1 MRFLVSGLVNI
12 ETTLRVDGFPI
23 EYRPVLYPFGGV
35 SSSVS
40 GVGVNVAAALTRL
53 GDEVRFLSL
62 IGADAAGDLALDG
75 LARLGVPTGGA
86 LRELGATAQSVILY
100 DGDGRRQINV
110 DLKDIQERRYP
121 TDRFRAAAAGAD
133 AFVLCNINFNRE
145 LLPLARDSGKS
156 VFTDVHTLSDPED
169 EYNADFMA
177 AAEVLFLSDERL
189 WAPPEEA
196 ARELMDRYGCR
207 IVVVGLGAKGALLL
221 EEGSRPLVVPAV
233 RTRKVVSSIG
243 AGDALFSAF
252 AHFHLAGRSA
262 EEALRLATRFASW
275 KIGETGAAA
284 GFLTEAETVALE
296 FESTETGSKGTE
308 IRQEWVSIQEGTR

>member
-1 MRFLVSGLVNI
+1 MRVLVSGLVNI

-53 GDEVRFLSL
+53 GDEAAFLSI
-62 IGADAAGDLALDG
+62 IGNDAAGDLALDG
-75 LARLGVPTGGA
+75 LSRLGVPTDGV
-86 LRELGATAQSVILY
+86 LREMPATAQSVILY

-121 TDRFRAAAAGAD
+121 AGRFRAAAAGAD

-145 LLPLARDSGKS
+145 LLPLARKAGKPL
-156 VFTDVHTLSDPED
+156 FTDVHTLSDPAD
-169 EYNADFMA
+169 GYNADFMA

-189 WAPPEEA
+189 WAPPEET

-207 IVVVGLGAKGALLL
+207 LVVVGLGTKGALLL
-221 EEGSRPLVVPAV
+221 ERGAKAVKVPAV
-233 RTRKVVSSIG
+233 RARKVVSTIG

-252 AHFHLAGRSA
+252 AHFLLAGRGA
-262 EEALRLATRFASW
+262 PEALELATRFASW

-284 GFLTEAETVALE
+284 GLLTEAETLALE
-296 FESTETGSKGTE
+296 VES
-308 IRQEWVSIQEGTR
+308 I

>member
-1 MRFLVSGLVNI
+1 MRVLVSGLVNI

-40 GVGVNVAAALTRL
+40 GVGVNVAAALKRL
-53 GDEVRFLSL
+53 GDEVAFLSL
-62 IGADAAGDLALDG
+62 VGADAAGDLALEG
-75 LARLGVPTGGA
+75 LSRLGVPTDGV
-86 LRELGATAQSVILY
+86 LRDLDATAQSVILY

-121 TDRFRAAAAGAD
+121 AGRFRAAAAGAD

-145 LLPLARDSGKS
+145 LLPLARESGKP
-156 VFTDVHTLSDPED
+156 VFTDVHTLSDPAD
-169 EYNADFMA
+169 DYNEDFMA
-177 AAEVLFLSDERL
+177 AAEVLFVSDERL
-189 WAPPEEA
+189 WAPPAEA

-221 EEGSRPLVVPAV
+221 ETGSPALAVSAV
-233 RTRKVVSSIG
+233 RARKVISTIG

-252 AHFHLAGRSA
+252 AHFLLAGRRA
-262 EEALRLATRFASW
+262 PEALELATRFASW

-284 GFLTEAETVALE
+284 GFLTEKETLE
-296 FESTETGSKGTE
+296 LKVG
-308 IRQEWVSIQEGTR
+308 QL

>member
-1 MRFLVSGLVNI
+1 VRILVSGLVNI

-53 GDEVRFLSL
+53 GDEVGFLSL

-75 LARLGVPTGGA
+75 LSRLGVPTDGV
-86 LRELGATAQSVILY
+86 LREMPATAQSVILY

-121 TDRFRAAAAGAD
+121 AGRFRAAAAGAG

-145 LLPLARDSGKS
+145 LLPPARETGKP
-156 VFTDVHTLSDPED
+156 VLTDVHTLSDPAD
-169 EYNADFMA
+169 AYNADFMSA
-177 AAEVLFLSDERL
+177 ADALFLSDERL
-189 WAPPEEA
+189 WAPPAEA
-196 ARELMDRYGCR
+196 ARELSERYGCR
-207 IVVVGLGAKGALLL
+207 VVVVGLGAKGALLL
-221 EEGSRPLVVPAV
+221 EKGRSPVTVPAV
-233 RTRKVVSSIG
+233 RARKVVSTIG

-262 EEALRLATRFASW
+262 EESLRLATRFASW

-284 GFLTEAETVALE
+284 GFLSEAETLAL
-296 FESTETGSKGTE
+296 KGE
-308 IRQEWVSIQEGTR
+308 PS